1 MFKHKVAKA
10 AVLAASAFLFSGGAH
25 AGGGTAGATE
35 ATQIANN
42 VELVAQ
48 LAQQVLIYKKQLE
61 QYSTQLQQFARQNI
75 DGAIINNVFT
85 KPGHNALARELTA
98 ATAGLKAFES
108 LHGSVSSLST
118 EWQKRLVEASTAGI
132 SVERYIQIEAER
144 IRKGNENAI
153 KRMETEKRMMTA
165 IEEDYALAKTWGSN
179 IESQSGINQSLGLL
193 NTQMNRM
200 LQQNARIVEMMSREQ
215 GIYKA
220 REEQMQVEK
229 LQQAITQQKRITRS
243 NDHGFRGM
251 MDAMNKMEIPGQA
264 SEKSQFDFPS
274 K

>member
-1 MFKHKVAKA
+1 MFKGKWVRVIA
-10 AVLAASAFLFSGGAH
+10 LAGTMCLGSGSALASGG
-25 AGGGTAGATE
+25 GGGATE

-42 VELVAQ
+42 VELAGA
-48 LAQQVLIYKKQLE
+48 LAQQILMYKKQLE
-61 QYSTQLQQFARQNI
+61 QYTTQLQQFARQNI
-75 DGAIINNVFT
+75 DGAVIQTVFT
-85 KPGHNALARELTA
+85 KPGNNALARELTA
-98 ATAGLKAFES
+98 ATAGLKAFEQ

-132 SVERYIQIEAER
+132 SVDRYLQIEAER

-153 KRMETEKRMMTA
+153 KRIETEKRMMTA
-165 IEEDYALAKTWGSN
+165 IEEDYALAKTWGAN

-220 REEQMQVEK
+220 REEQMQAERT
-229 LQQAITQQKRITRS
+229 QQGITQQKRITRN
-243 NDHGFRGM
+243 NDHAYRAM
-251 MDAMNKMEIPGQA
+251 MDAMNKMEAPA
-264 SEKSQFDFPS
+264 TNNKSNDFDFL
-274 K
+274 KK